1 MMADYTTTIDIQAP
15 RDIVFGHL
23 VTVEGMLA
31 WMGQYALL
39 DPTPD
44 GDFIVDVNGV
54 PIRGHYVHIDRPRR
68 VTVTWGVAG
77 SEEFPPGSSTV
88 DFILTETGNGT
99 RLELIHTGIPDS
111 RLPGYSTGWADFLA
125 RLQAA
130 S

>member
-1 MMADYTTTIDIQAP
+1 MADYTTTIDIQAP
-15 RDIVFGHL
+15 PDIVFGHL

-77 SEEFPPGSSTV
+77 SDEFPPGSSTV

-99 RLELIHTGIPDS
+99 RLELVHTGIPDS
-111 RLPGYSTGWADFLA
+111 RLPGYSTGWTGFLA